1 MITRAEVL
9 TAGHNPT
16 PERLLLQGGSLRK
29 VNVPTHFAVLHH
41 KTEGVILFDTGYAPR
56 LSEVTRGGT
65 AALYRFA
72 TAFDISNSES
82 AVAQLAA
89 QGIHADDVRHIVI
102 SHFHPDHVGGLVDFP
117 QATFHATRA
126 AWDGAARAA
135 SSQSLHRAFFPEL
148 IPPGFEERVKWV
160 ERLAGPG
167 IGPIDRTADLL
178 GDGSLQG
185 VLLPGHVA
193 GQMGLLVDLDD
204 GKKVLFSA
212 DACWFSAG
220 YREDRPPS
228 RIMEFFADDAA
239 GARDS
244 LSRLHRLSREH
255 PEVRILPSHCPEVV
269 AGVIS

>member
-102 SHFHPDHVGGLVDFP
+102 SHFHPDHEIG
-117 QATFHATRA
+117 RA
-126 AWDGAARAA
+126 SCR
-135 SSQSLHRAFFPEL
+135 
-148 IPPGFEERVKWV
+148 ERV
-160 ERLAGPG
+160 
-167 IGPIDRTADLL
+167 
-178 GDGSLQG
+178 
-185 VLLPGHVA
+185 
-193 GQMGLLVDLDD
+193 
-204 GKKVLFSA
+204 
-212 DACWFSAG
+212 
-220 YREDRPPS
+220 
-228 RIMEFFADDAA
+228 
-239 GARDS
+239 
-244 LSRLHRLSREH
+244 
-255 PEVRILPSHCPEVV
+255 
-269 AGVIS
+269 